1 MLMPYPDIFL
11 DRVRAI
17 KDFLLEKR
25 KKAKKKYMLS
35 EKMLHS
41 VMKEVLKF
49 GEEIRNY
56 RIYIDKLYEKEHM
69 CTIMKDT
76 KGVKQFK
83 KKANDALSFFSSMI
97 EHCITV
103 SSAYHMLNDSG
114 EDITALKKSL
124 NENRKQLNE
133 IVSQYKS
140 IISNRE

>member
-1 MLMPYPDIFL
+1 
-11 DRVRAI
+11 
-17 KDFLLEKR
+17 
-25 KKAKKKYMLS
+25 
-35 EKMLHS
+35 
-41 VMKEVLKF
+41 
-49 GEEIRNY
+49 
-56 RIYIDKLYEKEHM
+56 
-69 CTIMKDT
+69 
-76 KGVKQFK
+76 
-83 KKANDALSFFSSMI
+83 MI